1 MNKNAHKIFVNTLL
15 LTAASLVMRGV
26 GLIFQ
31 VYLAGKIGASALGV
45 YSLIMSVY
53 TLFVTLATGGIR
65 FSVTRLTAAA
75 LAENGSVRRTV
86 RTALVYSLCFGLAA
100 GACLYFGSGFISSTW
115 IGEKSCRKALETLA
129 FSLPFISVSA
139 VFGGYFTGVERVMRS
154 VSVNIL
160 EQLSRIFVTVILLSA
175 FGGGIGDTCAA
186 LAAAAALGEAVS
198 CAALTVLYLADI
210 RHIPARSQKAPY
222 LRRLFGTAMPIA
234 VSSYMRTGL
243 NSLGHIL
250 IPKGLQRSGADFNSA
265 FAAYGSIHG
274 MAFPMLLF
282 PSALLTALAEL
293 IIPRLTAAQSEG
305 GQKGIDY
312 MTTRVIK
319 IGLTFSV
326 CVSGLMYF
334 FGEELGTAIYKSPE
348 VGRYVR
354 CFAPL
359 VPVMYCDMVT
369 DGCLKGL
376 GQHMKAMVINI
387 AEATLNVVLLYILI
401 PRYAITGYGVSI
413 YVCECFNFLLS
424 FNRLL
429 RVADVDVGL
438 FDLIRIIFA
447 SAVSGLFALN
457 LPVGAVA
464 GIVCAAAVYTLL
476 LYLLRVIGKSDIK
489 WFGSVIR
496 RQRDLQ

>member
-31 VYLAGKIGASALGV
+31 VYLAGRIGASALGV

-75 LAENGSVRRTV
+75 LAEKGCVRRTV
-86 RTALVYSLCFGLAA
+86 RTALLYSLCFGLAS
-100 GACLYFGSGFISSTW
+100 GACLFFGAGFISGQW
-115 IGEKSCRKALETLA
+115 IGDESCRAAMEILAL
-129 FSLPFISVSA
+129 SLPFISLSA

-160 EQLSRIFVTVILLSA
+160 EQLSRIFVTVALLGA
-175 FGGGIGDTCAA
+175 FGGGIGNTCAA
-186 LAAAAALGEAVS
+186 LAVAASVGEAVS
-198 CAALTVLYLADI
+198 CAALTALYIIDI
-210 RHIPARSQKAPY
+210 RRIPSRPQKAPY

-234 VSSYMRTGL
+234 VSAYMRTGL

-250 IPKGLQRSGADFNSA
+250 IPKGLQRSGADFDSS

-293 IIPRLTAAQSEG
+293 VIPRLTAAQSEG
-305 GQKGIDY
+305 GQRGIDY
-312 MTTRVIK
+312 MATRVIK

-326 CVSGLMYF
+326 CVAGLMYF
-334 FGEELGTAIYKSPE
+334 FGDELGIAVYKSPE

-359 VPVMYCDMVT
+359 IPVMYCDMVT

-376 GQHMKAMVINI
+376 GQHMKAMIINI

-413 YVCECFNFLLS
+413 YVCECFNFVLS
-424 FNRLL
+424 FGRLL
-429 RVADVDVGL
+429 KVADVDVGL
-438 FDLIRIIFA
+438 FDLLRIVFA
-447 SAVSGLFALN
+447 SAVSGRLALC
-457 LPVGAVA
+457 LPVGIAA
-464 GIVCAAAVYTLL
+464 RMACAAAVYAVM
-476 LYLLRVIGKSDIK
+476 LYLLRVTGKSDVE
-489 WFGSVIR
+489 WFKGVVR
-496 RQRDLQ
+496 RPAGGK